1 VELWEEEV
9 GMETTLLKKIIQYR
23 IQQEIKKMDTQ
34 FLTST
39 KQ

>member
-1 VELWEEEV
+1 VEQQEEE

-23 IQQEIKKMDTQ
+23 IQWEMKKMDIK

-39 KQ
+39 EQ